1 MEDDEGNDNW
11 MCVKK
16 DCLFHHQ
23 NEHTSELKKKY
34 DSENVMDNTDEEWI
48 CVNKEC
54 RFHNHVID
62 HDD

>member
-1 MEDDEGNDNW
+1 

-16 DCLFHHQ
+16 DCLFHDQ
-23 NEHTSELKKKY
+23 NKHTSELKKNFVP
-34 DSENVMDNTDEEWI
+34 ENVMDNTDEEWI